1 MKRSTP
7 VTWEQVRVGVLLV
20 VSLTLLAGGVF
31 LVGEVGH
38 VFGERYRLVTLMR
51 SGAGLVPG
59 SSVQLAGQNVGQ
71 VSEVRWIDPGR
82 RSDDED
88 GAAVEVWLDVN
99 REVQGQIR
107 DDSEARLRTQGLLG
121 DRVVDIRPGSPGG
134 RVLEPGDTL
143 PSAEPLDYQEI
154 LEQASGAVTG
164 LSDLTRRLEELTRN
178 LLAGEGSLG
187 RLVVDETLY
196 RRLSEM
202 SGALTRVLKRAES
215 GDGSLGRLL
224 ADDRLYDQLVS
235 ATASLDTLTGRVAE
249 GEGTLGRLVGSD
261 SLYRELRATTGRFDA
276 LLERVESGEGTAGR
290 MVTDEQL
297 YEEMLR
303 TLVDVNAL
311 LDDLRERPDRY
322 VPPVRIF

>member
-7 VTWEQVRVGVLLV
+7 ITWEQVRVGAFAAVALVLLAV
-20 VSLTLLAGGVF
+20 GVF

-71 VSEVRWIDPGR
+71 VSELRWIEPER
-82 RSDDED
+82 RREAD
-88 GAAVEVWLDVN
+88 AAVAVWLDVN
-99 REVQGQIR
+99 REVQDQIR
-107 DDSEARLRTQGLLG
+107 GDSEARLRTQGLLG
-121 DRVVDIRPGSPGG
+121 DRVVDIRPGSPDA
-134 RVLEPGDTL
+134 RMLEPGDTL

-164 LSDLTRRLEELTRN
+164 LTELTGRLEELTRR
-178 LLAGEGSLG
+178 LLEGEGSLG

-196 RRLSEM
+196 VRLSEL
-202 SGALTRVLKRAES
+202 SGSLTRLLRRAES
-215 GDGSLGRLL
+215 GEGTLGRLL
-224 ADDRLYDQLVS
+224 TDDELYGRLVS
-235 ATASLDTLTGRVAE
+235 VTASLDTLSRRVAE

-261 SLYRELRATTGRFDA
+261 SLYRELRGTTARFDS
-276 LLERVESGEGTAGR
+276 LLARVESGEGTAGR
-290 MVTDEQL
+290 MMSDDRL

-303 TLVDVNAL
+303 TLVDLNAL

>member
-7 VTWEQVRVGVLLV
+7 ITWEQVRVGALLGV
-20 VSLTLLAGGVF
+20 AMALLALGVF

-71 VSEVRWIDPGR
+71 VSEVRWIDPER
-82 RSDDED
+82 RREAD
-88 GAAVEVWLDVN
+88 AAVAVGLDVN
-99 REVQGQIR
+99 RDVQDQIR
-107 DDSEARLRTQGLLG
+107 GDSEARLRTQGLLG
-121 DRVVDIRPGSPGG
+121 DRVVDIRPGSPDAP
-134 RVLEPGDTL
+134 VLGPGDTL

-164 LSDLTRRLEELTRN
+164 LNELTRSLEELTRK

-196 RRLSEM
+196 TRLTEL
-202 SGALTRVLKRAES
+202 SGSLTRALRKAES
-215 GDGSLGRLL
+215 GDGTLGRLL
-224 ADDRLYDQLVS
+224 TDDRLYGRLVS
-235 ATASLDTLTGRVAE
+235 VAASLDTVSRRVAG

-261 SLYRELRATTGRFDA
+261 SLYRELRSTTARFDD
-276 LLERVESGEGTAGR
+276 LLERVEAGEGTAGR
-290 MVTDEQL
+290 MMADERL

-303 TLVDVNAL
+303 TLVDLNAV
-311 LDDLRERPDRY
+311 LDDLRERPARY
-322 VPPVRIF
+322 VPPVKIF

>member
-7 VTWEQVRVGVLLV
+7 ITWEQVRVGAFVAVALL
-20 VSLTLLAGGVF
+20 LLAVGVF

-71 VSEVRWIDPGR
+71 VREVRWIEPER
-82 RSDDED
+82 RGAE
-88 GAAVEVWLDVN
+88 GAAVAIWLDVN
-99 REVQGQIR
+99 REVREQIR
-107 DDSEARLRTQGLLG
+107 ADSEARLRTQGLLG
-121 DRVVDIRPGSPGG
+121 DRVVDIRPGSPDA
-134 RVLEPGDTL
+134 RVLAPGDTL
-143 PSAEPLDYQEI
+143 SASEALDYQEI

-164 LSDLTRRLEELTRN
+164 LGELTRRLEELTDR

-196 RRLSEM
+196 RRLSEL
-202 SGALTRVLKRAES
+202 SGSLVTFLRRAES
-215 GDGSLGRLL
+215 GDGSLARLL
-224 ADDRLYDQLVS
+224 TDDRLYDRLVS
-235 ATASLDTLTGRVAE
+235 LTASLDTLSGRVAG
-249 GEGTLGRLVGSD
+249 GEGTLGRLVASD
-261 SLYRELRATTGRFDA
+261 SLYRELRGTTERFDD
-276 LLERVESGEGTAGR
+276 LLEQVESGEGTAGR
-290 MVTDEQL
+290 MMTDERL

-303 TLVDVNAL
+303 TLVDLNSL
-311 LDDLRERPDRY
+311 LDDMRERPDRY